1 MPQVYI
7 QGLPED
13 EGCKQIHWIDKSAQ
27 EETMTRGAATPPSRA
42 LFPWLQQ
49 WK

>member
-1 MPQVYI
+1 MPQVWI
-7 QGLPED
+7 QVLPED
-13 EGCKQIHWIDKSAQ
+13 EGYKQIHWIDKSAQ
-27 EETMTRGAATPPSRA
+27 EEADDQGTPSRA